1 MQRQQASAEA
11 LIPDAERVRRR
22 LDDIARFTETDHT
35 GWTRR
40 VLSEPYLDS
49 RAWVVRQMQDAG
61 LEVHT
66 DAAGN
71 TIGVLAGTHGR
82 ASLATGS
89 HTDTVASGGR
99 FDGIVGVVGALE
111 VAERLHETGTR
122 LRHDLVVVDF
132 LGEEP
137 NEFGVSCV
145 GSRSLTGAVAPSF
158 FDSAD
163 DEGLTL
169 GAKLENAGL
178 SPDAMLRLRWP
189 GAPLHGFVELH
200 IEQGPVLERSGTQLG
215 VVTAIAG
222 IERVMA
228 SFIGRADH
236 AGTAAMADRKD
247 ALVAAA
253 EAVLAVEQIGCSGE
267 HSVATVGSLHVE
279 PGALNVVPSLARIWT
294 ELRSPS
300 PEWLGSARSEVM
312 TRFASIAAGRG
323 IEVDLQWL
331 NDQDPVPTA
340 VAVQD
345 VIADTASELG
355 YSWQA
360 LPSGAGHDAAHVAA
374 IAPTGMIFVPSLDGR
389 SHCPEEF
396 TELDDI
402 TRGIHALGAALVGLD
417 ARGGAA

>member
-1 MQRQQASAEA
+1 MDR
-11 LIPDAERVRRR
+11 PDALLPDTGRVARR
-22 LDDIARFTETDHT
+22 LEEISGFTESDHA

-49 RAWVVRQMQDAG
+49 RAWVAREMRAAG

-71 TIGVLAGTHGR
+71 TIGVLAGTDGR
-82 ASLATGS
+82 ASIGTGS

-99 FDGIVGVVGALE
+99 FDGIVGVIGAIE
-111 VAERLHETGTR
+111 VAERLRETGTR
-122 LRHDLVVVDF
+122 LADDLVVIDF

-137 NEFGVSCV
+137 NDFGVSCV
-145 GSRSLTGAVAPSF
+145 GSRSLTGAVTPAF

-163 DEGLTL
+163 DEGATL
-169 GAKLENAGL
+169 GARLESVGL
-178 SPDAMLRLRWP
+178 SPDAMLRMNRPATPLR
-189 GAPLHGFVELH
+189 GFVELH
-200 IEQGPVLERSGTQLG
+200 IEQGPVLERSGTELG

-228 SFIGRADH
+228 TFIGRADH
-236 AGTAAMADRKD
+236 AGTAAMTDRKD

-253 EAVLAVEQIGCSGE
+253 QAVLAVEQIGCSGE

-279 PGALNVVPSLARIWT
+279 PGALNVVPSLARLWT

-300 PEWLGSARSEVM
+300 EEWLGSARSEVM
-312 TRFASIAAGRG
+312 TRFAAIAAGRG

-340 VAVQD
+340 PAVQD
-345 VIADTASELG
+345 LIADSATGLG
-355 YSWQA
+355 YSWRA
-360 LPSGAGHDAAHVAA
+360 MPSGAGHDAAHIAA
-374 IAPTGMIFVPSLDGR
+374 IAPTGMIFVPSRDGR

-402 TRGIHALGAALVGLD
+402 ARGIHALGAALLRLD
-417 ARGGAA
+417 GRELAA